1 MGNTQTK
8 GEHKCT
14 EKEPENRCF
23 FRWHERDRKDGI
35 GLKKKREKKKKME
48 NGRTIDG
55 ARQKLDFN
63 VLSFPHRV
71 TLR

>member
-35 GLKKKREKKKKME
+35 GLKKKERKKE
-48 NGRTIDG
+48 EDG
-55 ARQKLDFN
+55 EWQDDRRGETETGF
-63 VLSFPHRV
+63 
-71 TLR
+71 